1 MRRIISII
9 LMWTAFYAGGK
20 AQTST
25 SSTIE
30 WKGIDPSVAVSSS
43 DDKDKMVYFYNVGQ
57 NKWLCRGGNW
67 GVEAVLADVG
77 IPFEISYNTQWNCYY
92 FQSLLNTSD
101 SQGYLFPTSGLTGTE
116 AETYKLYFLAG
127 HNEKYGFNLTKCE
140 TTDETLQYQISFN
153 DNSSYMVGQNIEG
166 TTAGAKMSNQICIY
180 TKDQLSEAT
189 GDEDKWILVPQSER
203 EQKLIDLA
211 SQAKESKEDVQHEPC
226 TYLVK
231 DNDFARN
238 ATDVSNWKDAEGNP
252 LSNGGAK
259 ETPTYSA
266 TTEYYI
272 GNGLDIDNAQQ
283 KDYGGL
289 WTANIHGASGK
300 IYQTINN
307 IATTGKYRVSARIF
321 TTAELDTSKTT
332 ETASTSETKTTTPDL
347 VVKLFAKAGDKESAQ
362 TSSAQIDRPTTEGDY
377 GKTYPSEYIQAA
389 NLLEEDTYRV
399 FTEIVVGENSDNTGV
414 LPLTIGVEVSG
425 GNEKTWTCID
435 NVQLEYLGGFTN
447 KVILNEDYETV
458 DYLNTQNTDDAKS
471 GLSAIFIHRTLNA
484 GQWNSIV
491 LPFSVSVTTIKN
503 IFGDKT
509 LVAKLK
515 GAQEAT
521 PYTID
526 FENVT
531 TGIEAGN
538 LHLIKP
544 EHLNPYTVAEGGTIT
559 SSADDKIYLDGKT
572 EYYFVN
578 GNYSSE
584 ENFTEDITGE
594 TGTEVY
600 GTDGQV
606 TFKGTYTL
614 RKNVIPVHSYY
625 LRSDGKWYYNTTNAS
640 HSKGF
645 RGWLATS
652 TKSSTSNA
660 KKFVVAINGVISMG
674 ETTGIE
680 GIHAEEGEGF
690 NHVYDLT
697 GKLVA
702 KNAKTLDGLS
712 KGIYIVDGKK
722 RVVK

>member
-1 MRRIISII
+1 MKRIICII
-9 LMWTAFYAGGK
+9 LMMAAFYVGGK
-20 AQTST
+20 AQT

-43 DDKDKMVYFYNVGQ
+43 NDKDKMVYFYNVGK
-57 NKWLCRGGNW
+57 NKWLGRGGNW
-67 GVEAVLADVG
+67 GVEAVLSDVG
-77 IPFEISYNTQWNCYY
+77 IPFEISYNTQWSCYY
-92 FQSLLNTSD
+92 FQSLLNTSKEN
-101 SQGYLFPTSGLTGTE
+101 GYLCPTSRLSGTE

-127 HNEKYGFNLTKCE
+127 HHEKYGFNLTKSE
-140 TTDETLQYQISFN
+140 TTDETLQYQISYN
-153 DNSSYMVGQNIEG
+153 DGKFYMVGLNIDG
-166 TTAGAKMSNQICIY
+166 TTSGANTNSRICIY
-180 TKDQLSEAT
+180 SKDQLTEVT
-189 GDEDKWILVPQSER
+189 EGEDKWILVPQSER

-211 SQAKESKEDVQHEPC
+211 SQAKASNEDVQQEPC

-238 ATDVSNWKDAEGNP
+238 ATDVGNWKDADGNS
-252 LSNGGAK
+252 LANGGAK
-259 ETPTYSA
+259 ETPTSST

-272 GNGLDIDNAQQ
+272 GNGLDINNAQQ
-283 KDYGGL
+283 KEYGGM

-300 IYQTINN
+300 IYQTIDN
-307 IATTGKYRVSARIF
+307 IATTGKYRVRAHIF
-321 TTAELDTSKTT
+321 TTAELATSETT
-332 ETASTSETKTTTPDL
+332 ETASTSEIKTTTPDL
-347 VVKLFAKAGDKESAQ
+347 VVKLFATAGDKESAQ
-362 TSSAQIDRPTTEGDY
+362 TSIAQVDRPTTEGDD
-377 GKTYPSEYIQAA
+377 GTTYPSAYIAA
-389 NLLEEDTYRV
+389 EKLLEDSQYEF

-435 NVQLEYLGGFTN
+435 NIQLEYLGGFTN
-447 KVILNEDYETV
+447 KVILNEDYENV

-531 TGIEAGN
+531 TGIEAGK
-538 LHLIKP
+538 LYLIKP
-544 EHLNPYTVAEGGTIT
+544 EILNPYTVAEGGTIT
-559 SSADDKIYLDGKT
+559 SSADETIYLNGNT
-572 EYYFVN
+572 EYYFIN
-578 GNYSSE
+578 GNYSSTE
-584 ENFTEDITGE
+584 TFVEDITGD

-600 GTDGQV
+600 GTNGLV

-614 RKNVIPVHSYY
+614 RRNVIPVHSYY
-625 LRSDGKWYYNTTNAS
+625 LRSDGKWYYNTTNTS

-652 TKSSTSNA
+652 TKSESEA
-660 KKFVVAINGVISMG
+660 KKFVVAINGVISMD
-674 ETTGIE
+674 ETTGID
-680 GIHAEEGEGF
+680 GIHTVEGGSF
-690 NHVYDLT
+690 HHVYDLT